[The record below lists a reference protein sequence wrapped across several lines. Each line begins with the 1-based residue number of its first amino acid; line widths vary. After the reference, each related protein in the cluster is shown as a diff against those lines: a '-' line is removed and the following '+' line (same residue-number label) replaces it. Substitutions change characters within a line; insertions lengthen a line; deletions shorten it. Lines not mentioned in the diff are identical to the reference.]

1 MPVTNSSSNNTA
13 SLNSSNCDGIENNS
27 NLNNTGNF
35 DGSSSSPNVAPKTKT
50 PLILEIV
57 YSQITPISNSSNSTI
72 ELVVYY
78 YLIFFF

>member
-27 NLNNTGNF
+27 NLNNTGNL

-50 PLILEIV
+50 PLVLVIAYL
-57 YSQITPISNSSNSTI
+57 QITPISNSSNSTI